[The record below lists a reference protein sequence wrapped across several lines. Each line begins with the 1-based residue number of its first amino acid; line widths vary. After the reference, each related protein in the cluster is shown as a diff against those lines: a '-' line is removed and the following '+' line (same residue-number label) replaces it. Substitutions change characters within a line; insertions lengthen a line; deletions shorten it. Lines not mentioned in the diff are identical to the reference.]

1 MPHPPRRW
9 IDLITH
15 QITPLHIAGNTTEK
29 QNETLKSSLD
39 EAVSRVYKTT
49 LKQLDEHRMGLIL
62 EFEDKLKAE
71 LTSAAQKI
79 IERLTKSDRYQEE
92 DTISRREYP
101 PSYRVRPIEAQ
112 TTALREAFP
121 ELGGCIER
129 LARNPLPEE
138 AEGWFAIPRWQA
150 LAPTYNEAVD
160 RMAAVLDAKRRFSNR
175 IVGNLGPKFLRQNGR
190 TKLAEELVANQQ
202 PGSDILLLPAQFGL
216 RHRGCSAR
224 RARVVMAGNEY
235 GLGAFALGCMLITH
249 PERLSIIDTLM
260 IDCSG
265 DEYSLHADTIYDR
278 VPLFDFDL
286 GGLELSIFY
295 EDRAVELWG
304 TPTAFTLKISLEK
317 TPLAISS
324 AVNGRS

>member
-1 MPHPPRRW
+1 
-9 IDLITH
+9 LITH

-29 QNETLKSSLD
+29 QNETLKSTLH
-39 EAVSRVYKTT
+39 EAVDRVYKAT
-49 LKQLDEHRMGLIL
+49 LKQLDEQRMGLIL
-62 EFEDKLKAE
+62 ELEDKLKAE

-79 IERLTKSDRYQEE
+79 IERLTKSDKYQEE

-101 PSYRVRPIEAQ
+101 TAYSIRPIEHQVAI
-112 TTALREAFP
+112 LRDAFP

-150 LAPTYNEAVD
+150 VSSTYNEAVE
-160 RMAAVLDAKRRFSNR
+160 RMAAVLESKRRLSNR
-175 IVGNLGPKFLRQNGR
+175 IVDNLGPKYLRQNER
-190 TKLAEELVANQQ
+190 SKLAEGLVAKQQ
-202 PGSDILLLPAQFGL
+202 PGSDILVLPAQFGL

-224 RARVVMAGNEY
+224 RARVGMAANEF

-249 PERLSIIDTLM
+249 PERLSDINTLM

-265 DEYSLHADTIYDR
+265 DEYSLRADTIYDR

-286 GGLELSIFY
+286 GGMEFSIFY
-295 EDRAVELWG
+295 EDRALDLWG
-304 TPTAFTLKISLEK
+304 TPTAFALKVSLEK
-317 TPLAISS
+317 IPLAIST
-324 AVNGRS
+324 ALHHRP